1 MTLFLITTITA
12 MVKNKFV
19 SDYQINTSKK
29 VIYPYLS
36 TASGL
41 SQWFADDV
49 TINED
54 KVFIFVYDG
63 EDHYARPTIMRL
75 NHHVKFEFFDPEAE
89 EGTEENHSFIEFKLE
104 ENELT
109 QTFYLRV
116 IDYGDTYDDQE
127 QQEIWEGLITILKE
141 IIGG

>member
-1 MTLFLITTITA
+1 

-19 SDYQINTSKK
+19 SDYQINTSRK
-29 VIYPYLS
+29 IIFPYLS

-49 TINED
+49 SINED
-54 KVFIFVYDG
+54 RNYVFSYDG
-63 EDHYARPTIMRL
+63 EDHVAKIVAIRSNYS
-75 NHHVKFEFFDPEAE
+75 VKFEYFNPNDPEE
-89 EGTEENHSFIEFKLE
+89 EDNSYIEFKLD

-109 QTFYLRV
+109 QTLFLKV
-116 IDYGDTYDDQE
+116 VDYSDAYDDDEQE
-127 QQEIWEGLITILKE
+127 SIWETLIMNLKE

>member
-1 MTLFLITTITA
+1 
-12 MVKNKFV
+12 MVMYKFV
-19 SDYQINTSKK
+19 ADYQINTSRRI
-29 VIYPYLS
+29 IYPYLS

-54 KVFIFVYDG
+54 KIYNFIYDG
-63 EDHYARPTIMRL
+63 EDHFAKAVIMRN
-75 NHHVKFEFFDPEAE
+75 NHNVKFEFFEPDSPDEDKEKAY
-89 EGTEENHSFIEFKLE
+89 IEFRLD

-109 QTFYLRV
+109 QTFFLRV
-116 IDYGDTYDDQE
+116 IDYSDVYNEEE
-127 QQEIWEGLITILKE
+127 QMSIWEGLIGTLKE

>member
-1 MTLFLITTITA
+1 

-19 SDYQINTSKK
+19 ADYQINTSRKI
-29 VIYPYLS
+29 IYPYLS

-54 KVFIFVYDG
+54 KVYNFVDDL
-63 EDHYARPTIMRL
+63 EDHAARSVIMRY
-75 NHHVKFEFFDPEAE
+75 HHIVEFEYFDPTLEME
-89 EGTEENHSFIEFKLE
+89 EEDRSYIEFRLD

-109 QTFYLRV
+109 QTLFLRV
-116 IDYGDTYDDQE
+116 IDYSDAYNDE
-127 QQEIWEGLITILKE
+127 EPESIWESLIGTLKE

>member
-1 MTLFLITTITA
+1 

-19 SDYQINTSKK
+19 ADYQVNASKK
-29 VIYPYLS
+29 VIFPYLS

-41 SQWFADDV
+41 SEWFADDV

-54 KVFIFVYDG
+54 KVFNFVYDG
-63 EDHYARPTIMRL
+63 VDHLARVAAIRS
-75 NHHVKFEFFDPEAE
+75 NHGVKFEFFDPDMP
-89 EGTEENHSFIEFKLE
+89 EENDHSYVEFRLE

-109 QTFYLRV
+109 QTMFLKV
-116 IDYGDTYDDQE
+116 IDYSDGFDDGEQE
-127 QQEIWEGLITILKE
+127 EIWEGLIATLKE

>member
-1 MTLFLITTITA
+1 

-19 SDYQINTSKK
+19 ADYQINTSRKI
-29 VIYPYLS
+29 IYPYLS

-54 KVFIFVYDG
+54 KVYNFVYDG
-63 EDHYARPTIMRL
+63 EDHYARAVIMRN
-75 NHHVKFEFFDPEAE
+75 NHSVKFEFFEPTLEME
-89 EGTEENHSFIEFKLE
+89 EEDRSYIEFRLD

-109 QTFYLRV
+109 QTLFLRV
-116 IDYGDTYDDQE
+116 IDYSDAYNDE
-127 QQEIWEGLITILKE
+127 ELESIWEGLIGALKE

>member
-1 MTLFLITTITA
+1 

-19 SDYQINTSKK
+19 ADYQINTSRK
-29 VIYPYLS
+29 ILFPYLS

-41 SQWFADDV
+41 SEWFADDV

-54 KVFIFVYDG
+54 KAFIFHYDG
-63 EDHYARPTIMRL
+63 EDHHARITAQRI
-75 NHHVKFEFFDPEAE
+75 NTHVKFEFFDPNNPD
-89 EGTEENHSFIEFKLE
+89 EGDHAYIEFKLE

-109 QTFYLRV
+109 QTLFLKV
-116 IDYGDTYDDQE
+116 IDYSDSYDDE
-127 QQEIWEGLITILKE
+127 ELESIWESLIHNLKE

>member
-1 MTLFLITTITA
+1 

-19 SDYQINTSKK
+19 ADYQINTSRKI
-29 VIYPYLS
+29 IYPYLS

-54 KVFIFVYDG
+54 KVYNFVYDG
-63 EDHYARPTIMRL
+63 EDHFAKAVVMRN
-75 NHHVKFEFFDPEAE
+75 NHNVKFEFFDPQIAVDE
-89 EGTEENHSFIEFKLE
+89 EETDRSYLEFRLD

-109 QTFYLRV
+109 QTFFLRV
-116 IDYGDTYDDQE
+116 IDYSDAYNDEEQE
-127 QQEIWEGLITILKE
+127 SIWEGLISSLKE